1 MARTEEEQK
10 ALRKERNRRYYEKHK
25 GSILEKVKEYQNDN
39 DRKEYYKEYNKTRN
53 DSNDESP
60 DNAHKRWTGKDR
72 VKLFRMK
79 ILQEKSVKDIAEEL
93 QRSEKSIRHELVN
106 DRNNEIIKKYN
117 EQKEYYEKE
126 PFRKKIH
133 LSDDH

>member
-53 DSNDESP
+53 NSNDESP

-126 PFRKKIH
+126 PFRKKIY

>member
-10 ALRKERNRRYYEKHK
+10 ALRKERNRCYYEKHK

-126 PFRKKIH
+126 PFRKKIY

>member
-126 PFRKKIH
+126 PFRKKIY